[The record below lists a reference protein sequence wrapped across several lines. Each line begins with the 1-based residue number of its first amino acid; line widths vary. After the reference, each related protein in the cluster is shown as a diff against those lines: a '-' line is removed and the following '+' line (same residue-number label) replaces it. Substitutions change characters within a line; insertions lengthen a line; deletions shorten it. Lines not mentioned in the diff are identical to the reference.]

1 MTPPEPALS
10 VLIVDDDKSMR
21 ASLVDL
27 LEAAGWL
34 QQARRDGRLQSWSLD
49 LIQGL
54 PGQSLAGWREQLQ
67 QAIALQP
74 PHLSVYDLIVRLAAA
89 VFGAAKFGFLAIC
102 AVNPLGWAL
111 SALALYVTC
120 RAVLFRACPNKT
132 PPTREGAI
140 PT

>member
-1 MTPPEPALS
+1 MLWCALAAPLQLTVS
-10 VLIVDDDKSMR
+10 VLKNV
-21 ASLVDL
+21 
-27 LEAAGWL
+27 L
-34 QQARRDGRLQSWSLD
+34 QG
-49 LIQGL
+49 IGK
-54 PGQSLAGWREQLQ
+54 PGKAV
-67 QAIALQP
+67 IA
-74 PHLSVYDLIVRLAAA
+74 SVYDLIVRLAAA

-132 PPTREGAI
+132 PPTREGVM